1 MWKNF
6 QTGLALE
13 FVGAKANYGT
23 KGWQAQMNEGE
34 EGRKQDEPRLTNGTV
49 TWCSKER
56 FEFGNKL
63 GSR

>member
-23 KGWQAQMNEGE
+23 KGWQAQMTEGA
-34 EGRKQDEPRLTNGTV
+34 EGRKQDEQRLTNGTV
-49 TWCSKER
+49 TWRSKET
-56 FEFGNKL
+56 FFF
-63 GSR
+63 